1 MPGPAPKP
9 ANKRARRNKDVIEQ
23 RVIAAVP
30 SAQPPLME
38 NVPWPKQT
46 LDWWDALGQLPQT
59 REFNAVQ
66 WDHLA
71 MIALIHADIWGNANA
86 RAIPDYQKAM
96 AEYPILPASMLRLR
110 VTALTGD
117 EMVAKKQ
124 TTESKS
130 AVKAK
135 KSYGQLKAVS

>member
-66 WDHLA
+66 WDH
-71 MIALIHADIWGNANA
+71 
-86 RAIPDYQKAM
+86 
-96 AEYPILPASMLRLR
+96 
-110 VTALTGD
+110 
-117 EMVAKKQ
+117 
-124 TTESKS
+124 
-130 AVKAK
+130 
-135 KSYGQLKAVS
+135 